1 MLPPEPAPAI
11 RLPAVRL
18 PVMLAVPVILAPVP
32 VITRTL
38 ALPVALMLTLP
49 LADGML
55 TFELPLASIPF
66 VTLPEILPTKV
77 VAINAPFARLAE
89 IAAFISNG

>member
-18 PVMLAVPVILAPVP
+18 PEMLAVPVILAPVP
-32 VITRTL
+32 VITSTL
-38 ALPVALMLTLP
+38 ALPVALILTLP

-55 TFELPLASIPF
+55 TFELPLASIP
-66 VTLPEILPTKV
+66 VTLPTTLPTKV

-89 IAAFISNG
+89 IAAFICNG